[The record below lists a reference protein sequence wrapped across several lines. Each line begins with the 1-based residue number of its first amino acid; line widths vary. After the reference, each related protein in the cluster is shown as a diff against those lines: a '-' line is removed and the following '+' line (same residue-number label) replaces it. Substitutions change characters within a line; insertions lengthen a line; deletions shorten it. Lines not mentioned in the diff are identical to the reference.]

1 MNFMNDP
8 KIRKELEDLHL
19 MGILKP
25 EDIAEFALFLAS
37 DKSRMI
43 TGAIHAVDS
52 GYTAF
57 KGKMELFDQITS

>member
-1 MNFMNDP
+1 
-8 KIRKELEDLHL
+8 
-19 MGILKP
+19 MGILQP

-57 KGKMELFDQITS
+57 KGKMDLFDQITS

>member
-1 MNFMNDP
+1 MSVNMHPSEPRDSS
-8 KIRKELEDLHL
+8 H
-19 MGILKP
+19 

-57 KGKMELFDQITS
+57 KGKMDLFDQITS

>member
-1 MNFMNDP
+1 MHPSEPRDSS
-8 KIRKELEDLHL
+8 H
-19 MGILKP
+19 

-57 KGKMELFDQITS
+57 KGKMDLFDQITS